1 MQGKIQSLTR
11 GYFVDVLGD
20 KQPLNCFPPLRIFRL
35 ISCCLQTSISWNFSR
50 TGLPLP
56 LSYAM
61 DIMQNPVYMIENSF
75 IVSIIKCL
83 DDIEQTMANPLHH
96 FQDSML
102 KCKISRAASTDVGN
116 IIAQNAKRKKEKAG
130 NQDRKRTL
138 FAQFMKLLSEY
149 VKEEHTVNFYASR
162 LNVTPQ
168 YLRRVVKVCSGKNAY
183 TWICEELVREIV
195 NLLINTDKTM
205 QAIADELHFSDQ
217 AVLTKFF
224 RRIKGVSPLQYRNGI
239 E

>member
-1 MQGKIQSLTR
+1 
-11 GYFVDVLGD
+11 
-20 KQPLNCFPPLRIFRL
+20 
-35 ISCCLQTSISWNFSR
+35 
-50 TGLPLP
+50 
-56 LSYAM
+56 M

-83 DDIEQTMANPLHH
+83 DDIEQTMANPLYH

-102 KCKISRAASTDVGN
+102 KCKISVLLLQMSEILLHKT
-116 IIAQNAKRKKEKAG
+116 QKEKRKSRES
-130 NQDRKRTL
+130 DRKRTL